1 MLTGR
6 QAKPKPT
13 ILMTGAVGQ
22 VGQESVTY
30 LRQKYGPDCVVASDV
45 RSPPREL
52 LDSGTF
58 LYLDVTDFTQ
68 VARVVLEQG
77 ITTIVHLA
85 ALLSATG
92 ESNPQ
97 LALRVNVAGVSNVLE
112 VARLHNLRVFIPSTI
127 AVFGPSTPTEAPD
140 MCPMRPTTMYGVT
153 KVHMELLGEYYHQK
167 YAVDFRSLRY
177 PGVISSKA
185 MPGGGTTDYAVEIY
199 HDALVHGRYTCFL
212 EADTLLPM
220 VYMPD
225 LMRASD
231 AIMRA
236 PDALLTH
243 RVYNLASMSFTPRML
258 AKSIQ
263 KQLPHFQME
272 YAPDFRQAIAAS
284 WPQRL
289 NDSAARAD
297 WGWMPEYDLDSMTE
311 SMLRDLRA
319 NL

>member
-1 MLTGR
+1 MSLTMSRPSFLSLTHRFCQRAFSSRSPGGYMLTGR

-167 YAVDFRSLRY
+167 YAVDFRS
-177 PGVISSKA
+177 GVRC
-185 MPGGGTTDYAVEIY
+185 
-199 HDALVHGRYTCFL
+199 DANDVGSCER
-212 EADTLLPM
+212 
-220 VYMPD
+220 
-225 LMRASD
+225 
-231 AIMRA
+231 
-236 PDALLTH
+236 
-243 RVYNLASMSFTPRML
+243 
-258 AKSIQ
+258 SI
-263 KQLPHFQME
+263 
-272 YAPDFRQAIAAS
+272 
-284 WPQRL
+284 
-289 NDSAARAD
+289 
-297 WGWMPEYDLDSMTE
+297 
-311 SMLRDLRA
+311 
-319 NL
+319 